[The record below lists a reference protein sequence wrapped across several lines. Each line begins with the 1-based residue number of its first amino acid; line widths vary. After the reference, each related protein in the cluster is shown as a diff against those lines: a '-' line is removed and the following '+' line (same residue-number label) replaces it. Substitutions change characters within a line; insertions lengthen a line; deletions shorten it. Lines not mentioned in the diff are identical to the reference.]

1 MTFERK
7 LVGAAFVA
15 TLMGRTSALE
25 RVFLERETAYWPE
38 TESPA
43 LAVYVRDE
51 RNQKLSADPL
61 TYERS
66 LDVWVDL
73 YVRDSHGE
81 LVMGLA
87 HDLSKQVEDLLH
99 PVLFQ
104 GFPGLPITVNHEET
118 GLESTVY
125 DQDPAGE
132 RIDAG
137 VRQTWKVVYH
147 TEHPTHGPAACDHL
161 KSMAVDWD
169 FPPPD
174 FELEAQDVIDLT
186 QET

>member
-7 LVGAAFVA
+7 LVGAAFIA

-43 LAVYVRDE
+43 LSVYVRDE

-66 LDVWVDL
+66 LEVWVDL
-73 YVRDSHGE
+73 FVRDTQGE
-81 LVMGLA
+81 LLMVLA
-87 HDLSKQVEDLLH
+87 HELSKQVEDLLH

-104 GFPGLPITVNHEET
+104 GFPGLPITVDHERRVSSPRSTTRTRRESASTPACVRPGKSSTTPSTRPT
-118 GLESTVY
+118 GPLRAT
-125 DQDPAGE
+125 
-132 RIDAG
+132 
-137 VRQTWKVVYH
+137 T
-147 TEHPTHGPAACDHL
+147 
-161 KSMAVDWD
+161 
-169 FPPPD
+169 
-174 FELEAQDVIDLT
+174 
-186 QET
+186 